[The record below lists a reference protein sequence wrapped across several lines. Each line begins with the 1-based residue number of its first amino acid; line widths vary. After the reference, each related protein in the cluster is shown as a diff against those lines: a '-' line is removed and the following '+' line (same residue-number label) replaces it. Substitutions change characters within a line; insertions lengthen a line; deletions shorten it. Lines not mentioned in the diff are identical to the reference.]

1 MIISIKIIFFIIIL
15 YSISNCKE
23 LVKKEKYLTY
33 EEEYLINSQY
43 YFAENHY
50 FENDY
55 SQYKETNDNNE
66 TNENINETISNFPA
80 AYLTYI
86 IKGFLPKLKNQ
97 GEQIF
102 EKIKSTSCF
111 NYYFTKGINDIQNII
126 KYSGKSYP
134 DFGDEEGCLRVNMSF
149 ILFCISFN
157 ITNSENYVGKFPL
170 LPFIS
175 NGYSFYG
182 LCIKNESNCLSLP
195 EELKS
200 LINKDDNIIKDMYHL
215 ETFINS
221 EEIKVENKKNSTKFI
236 IFNILFILFLLYLA
250 IRIIISLI
258 GMRFFKEKE
267 KIRNSS
273 SSSSDEEEEE
283 EEEEI
288 QEIKK
293 NKNNKSNINNVEK
306 AENSKLLI
314 EKNDIVNNISN
325 KQKYKLFYF
334 VYRFCSFKHGY
345 ENLFK
350 YKGYLFNET
359 DLYIILFF
367 RAFSFICKTCYMN
380 LISIVFTPSKE
391 INNTNFFDSLF
402 MAFVKYT
409 SFSDIIFILAESI
422 IMSYK
427 LMSFI
432 RKYTEKGKEPSFKL
446 FINFFLR
453 IIPSFIT
460 SFNIFFSFYFFAREQ
475 MLHFSIQ
482 EDIYKRSRI
491 QLLLHNMIDCQSCVN
506 NAYNLIPFYMQYQNF
521 KEDSSLNKECFQ
533 FMIILMN
540 MFYCYLIV
548 LIITYLSFRIK
559 SKKYDYLISFLFLI
573 NYLLPNNLSCKS
585 ILKINECINI
595 KLLLGET
602 CSTHFP
608 HLFINYYFLG
618 FLIGLSLFYNNDI
631 THENSLQTSSI
642 YKPFHFLQD
651 IIGFIYLRSNK
662 VNLLICVITIIFQVL
677 LSFSFFFYTK
687 FSLVENIENGLDE
700 IDNFIYLNEKNVF
713 AIMFGLMLITLYTFK
728 NESVLKGFCNNIFIV
743 VLNRIGYGYYSL
755 IETVIN
761 NLYSFAELEIQLTP
775 VNILF
780 ILYGI
785 IFFLVLD
792 NIILVLLYEI
802 PAKILT
808 KQILQLKSEQND
820 KNKII

>member
-15 YSISNCKE
+15 FSISLCE
-23 LVKKEKYLTY
+23 EFAKKEKYLTY
-33 EEEYLINSQY
+33 EEEYLINS
-43 YFAENHY
+43 HY
-50 FENDY
+50 NFVENDNLINDNY
-55 SQYKETNDNNE
+55 FQYNETNDK
-66 TNENINETISNFPA
+66 NIKEAISYFPA
-80 AYLTYI
+80 SYLTYI
-86 IKGFLPKLKNQ
+86 IDGFLPKLKNQ
-97 GEQIF
+97 ESKIF
-102 EKIKSTSCF
+102 KRIKKSSCF
-111 NYYFTKGINDIQNII
+111 NYYFTERKDEINKVI

-134 DFGDEEGCLRVNMSF
+134 DFGDEEGCIRNNMSF
-149 ILFCISFN
+149 ILFCIHFN
-157 ITNSENYVGKFPL
+157 INNSSNYEGNFHL

-182 LCIKNESNCLSLP
+182 LCIKNVSNCTYLP
-195 EELKS
+195 EALKP
-200 LINKDDNIIKDMYHL
+200 LINNDDLMKDIYHL

-221 EEIKVENKKNSTKFI
+221 DDTLGKDDYKSTKYN
-236 IFNILFILFLLYLA
+236 IFVTLLNLFVIYLA
-250 IRIIISLI
+250 IRFIISII
-258 GMRFFKEKE
+258 GIRFFKEKD

-283 EEEEI
+283 IEEK
-288 QEIKK
+288 QEKK
-293 NKNNKSNINNVEK
+293 NKTSNINNVEK
-306 AENSKLLI
+306 AENSQLLI
-314 EKNDIVNNISN
+314 EKNDIENNISN

-334 VYRFCSFKHGY
+334 IYRLCSFKHGY

-367 RAFSFICKTCYMN
+367 RAISFILKTSYMN
-380 LISIVFTPSKE
+380 FISIVFTPSKE
-391 INNTNFFDSLF
+391 INNTNFFDSFF
-402 MAFVKYT
+402 MASVKYT
-409 SFSDIIFILAESI
+409 SFSDVIFILSESI

-460 SFNIFFSFYFFAREQ
+460 VFNIFFTFYFFAREQ
-475 MLHFSIQ
+475 MVFSATDNIF
-482 EDIYKRSRI
+482 KRTRL
-491 QLLLHNMIDCQSCVN
+491 QYFLHNIIDCQSCVN
-506 NAYNLIPFYMQYQNF
+506 NNYNLIPFYMQYQNF
-521 KEDSSLNKECFQ
+521 KENSSQNKECFQ
-533 FMIILMN
+533 FMIIMMN
-540 MFYCYLIV
+540 MFYCYIFV
-548 LIITYLSFRIK
+548 LIITYLSFKIK
-559 SKKYDYLISFLFLI
+559 NKKYDYLIIFLFLI

-585 ILKINECINI
+585 ILEINKYINI

-602 CSTHFP
+602 CSTQFP

-618 FLIGLSLFYNNDI
+618 FLIGLALFYNNDI
-631 THENSLQTSSI
+631 THENSLQNSSI

-662 VNLLICVITIIFQVL
+662 VNLLICILTIIVQVI
-677 LSFSFFFYTK
+677 LSFSIFFYTEH
-687 FSLVENIENGLDE
+687 SLIDHRNKELYD
-700 IDNFIYLNEKNVF
+700 IDNFIYLNEKSLF

-755 IETVIN
+755 IEIIIN
-761 NLYSFAELEIQLTP
+761 QLYSFAELEIQLNP
-775 VNILF
+775 VNVIF

-785 IFFLVLD
+785 IFFLVL
-792 NIILVLLYEI
+792 NNLFLVIFYEI

-808 KQILQLKSEQND
+808 KQILQLKSEQNS
-820 KNKII
+820 KSKII